1 MYLLVIVTV
10 IKLKAIVAL
19 YNKSLEAISY
29 VCFEHVKC
37 TVYSWFMC
45 RVSRNCCY
53 VWDPIYAGE
62 TRTFWQLIRS
72 LYPTNLLLSFRNTLS
87 LQRNFLAATL
97 SFIDR
102 GCYLEKQKKK
112 RRRTDRKGGRG
123 RQEKKK
129 QIARQQ
135 SLWNNRMPP
144 NQSRLT
150 AFPEMQT

>member
-45 RVSRNCCY
+45 HVSRNCCY

-72 LYPTNLLLSFRNTLS
+72 VYPTNLLLSFRNTLS

-112 RRRTDRKGGRG
+112 RRRTDRKGGEG
-123 RQEKKK
+123 QAGKKK
-129 QIARQQ
+129 TNRSPAKPM
-135 SLWNNRMPP
+135 NNPMPP